1 MDYDE
6 SDRLYFEELSL
17 ETVLDIYHR
26 EKPVGVIVSVGGQIP
41 NNLVMPLARNGVRI
55 LGTPAESIDMCEDR
69 MKFSSLC
76 DEIGVDQPLFSV
88 FQAGVEAAAWASQVG
103 YPVLVRPSYVLSGVA
118 MRVVGSPE
126 ALVECLEQAVAINKE
141 HPVVISKFIEHAKEI
156 EVDAVADNGKV
167 VNYAIS
173 EHVENAGV
181 HSGDATLVLPG
192 QKLYVETFRR
202 IKIITRKLVQK
213 LNITGPVNIQ
223 FLCKHNEIKVIECNL
238 RASRSFPFI
247 SKTFNLNFIQLAT
260 RAMVGAPVSSVDINL
275 YEKDYCCVK
284 SPMFSFTRLEG
295 ADPILRIEMA
305 STGEVACFGEDQ
317 HEALLKSMFACGF
330 KLPNRTRNILL
341 SLGPNDAKS
350 AFRKFAGSLVDLGY
364 NLYGTTETHRYLTED
379 GVKC

>member
-17 ETVLDIYHR
+17 ESVLDIYHR
-26 EKPVGVIVSVGGQIP
+26 EVPVGVIVSVGGQIP
-41 NNLVMPLARNGVRI
+41 NNLVVPLARNGVKI

-156 EVDAVADNGKV
+156 EVDAVADSGQV
-167 VNYAIS
+167 INYAIS

-192 QKLYVETFRR
+192 QSLYVETFRR
-202 IKIITRKLVQK
+202 IKIITRKLVK
-213 LNITGPVNIQ
+213 RLNITGPLNIQ
-223 FLCKHNEIKVIECNL
+223 FISKNNTIKVIEMNL
-238 RASRSFPFI
+238 RASRSFPFENI
-247 SKTFNLNFIQLAT
+247 QSKLCPACDTCH
-260 RAMVGAPVSSVDINL
+260 GCSPVA
-275 YEKDYCCVK
+275 
-284 SPMFSFTRLEG
+284 EG
-295 ADPILRIEMA
+295 GNQP
-305 STGEVACFGEDQ
+305 V
-317 HEALLKSMFACGF
+317 
-330 KLPNRTRNILL
+330 
-341 SLGPNDAKS
+341 
-350 AFRKFAGSLVDLGY
+350 RK
-364 NLYGTTETHRYLTED
+364 
-379 GVKC
+379 

>member
-17 ETVLDIYHR
+17 ESVLDIYHR
-26 EKPVGVIVSVGGQIP
+26 EVPVGVIVSVGGQIP
-41 NNLVMPLARNGVRI
+41 NNLVVPLARNGVKI

-103 YPVLVRPSYVLSGVA
+103 YPVLVRPSYVLSGAA
-118 MRVVGSPE
+118 MRVVDSAE
-126 ALVECLEQAVAINKE
+126 ALLECLEQAVAINKE

-156 EVDAVADNGKV
+156 EVDAVADNGQV
-167 VNYAIS
+167 INYAIS

-202 IKIITRKLVQK
+202 IKIIGRKLIQK

-247 SKTFNLNFIQLAT
+247 SKTFNFNFIQLAT
-260 RAMVGAPVSSVDINL
+260 RAMDGAPVSSVDINL
-275 YEKDYCCVK
+275 YEKEYCCVK
-284 SPMFSFTRLEG
+284 SPMFSFTRLQG
-295 ADPILRIEMA
+295 ADPILRVEMA
-305 STGEVACFGEDQ
+305 STGEVACFGETK
-317 HEALLKSMFACGF
+317 HEAYIKAMVASGF
-330 KLPNRTRNILL
+330 KLPNPKDRPNILL
-341 SLGPNDAKS
+341 SCGPIKS
-350 AFRKFAGSLVDLGY
+350 KVGFLDS
-364 NLYGTTETHRYLTED
+364 
-379 GVKC
+379 